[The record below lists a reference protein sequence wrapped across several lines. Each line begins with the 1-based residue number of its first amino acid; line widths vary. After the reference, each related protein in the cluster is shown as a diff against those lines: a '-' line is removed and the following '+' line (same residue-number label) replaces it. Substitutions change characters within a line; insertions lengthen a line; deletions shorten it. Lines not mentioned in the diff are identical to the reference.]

1 MVDNPWIPKVPSIKQ
16 RFFLVEPRLEVLYG
30 GAGGGGKALAVDT
43 PIPTPAGWKPMG
55 ELVPGDRVLG
65 MDGKPVE
72 VLAVSEVL
80 LGRPCFRLTFD
91 CDDEIV
97 ADADHRW
104 LTLDGALRATA
115 MIAKMV
121 APGGKANR
129 AIPVGDTTRCRH
141 IIGCEPVES
150 VPVRCIQVAAA
161 DGMFLAGRS
170 MVPTHNSEALLM
182 AAAQFVD
189 VPGYAALILRRT
201 YQDLALPGA
210 LLDRSKSWWLGKQVN
225 GRKATW
231 DDKNKTW
238 RFPGGGTITFGYLE
252 HEDDKYRYASSEV
265 QYLAFDELT
274 TFTETQYTFLSSRL
288 RRLAS
293 VQVPIRK
300 RAATNPVGPGRGWV
314 RKRFVPE
321 MAMRADEEE
330 FFSRMWHAAEDRT
343 FIPARLEDN
352 PHLDIDAY
360 DKSLEHLD
368 PVTKAQI
375 RRGDWKAHAG
385 GQFDPKWWKYYQ
397 DFGDGVS
404 FGPHERHRQKLE
416 YPRSL

>member
-252 HEDDKYRYASSEV
+252 HEDDKYRYA
-265 QYLAFDELT
+265 
-274 TFTETQYTFLSSRL
+274 
-288 RRLAS
+288 
-293 VQVPIRK
+293 
-300 RAATNPVGPGRGWV
+300 G
-314 RKRFVPE
+314 
-321 MAMRADEEE
+321 E
-330 FFSRMWHAAEDRT
+330 FPM
-343 FIPARLEDN
+343 I
-352 PHLDIDAY
+352 
-360 DKSLEHLD
+360 
-368 PVTKAQI
+368 
-375 RRGDWKAHAG
+375 
-385 GQFDPKWWKYYQ
+385 
-397 DFGDGVS
+397 GV
-404 FGPHERHRQKLE
+404 
-416 YPRSL
+416 